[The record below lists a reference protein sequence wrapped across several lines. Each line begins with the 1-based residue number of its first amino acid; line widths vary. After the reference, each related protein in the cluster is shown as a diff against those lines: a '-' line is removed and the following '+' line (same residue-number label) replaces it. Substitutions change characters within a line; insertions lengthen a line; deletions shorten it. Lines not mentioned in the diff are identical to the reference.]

1 MEGFVN
7 HYDNG
12 LKKLKQRGCD
22 ESVLTNISESKEWVR
37 IAKLFGFDDFETLEM
52 KKLVRSRESIL
63 AKNIINSKQSTIS
76 QPCKLNST
84 SFFQ

>member
-1 MEGFVN
+1 MEGFVK

-52 KKLVRSRESIL
+52 KKLVS
-63 AKNIINSKQSTIS
+63 
-76 QPCKLNST
+76 
-84 SFFQ
+84 